1 MAGEDS
7 SLGVAVLG
15 LDGFRLLAATEDDGG
30 LLMLVETTA
39 SVVGCSGCGVR
50 ARSKGRRRVRVRDL
64 PVGGRPAVLVWSKR
78 VWRCAEAACGIGS
91 WSETSPVI
99 RSRAVLSERARREA
113 ARRVGQDG
121 ASVAAVARS
130 LGVGWSTVM
139 DAVREFGKPMV
150 AEQLGSLSGVRSVG
164 MDEHR
169 WRSRPDRWATGFVD
183 LESGRLLEVVKGR
196 SGAAARGFLVA
207 ESADVR
213 AAVGVVALDPWRGY
227 LGPARELLPE
237 ATVTVDR
244 FHMVRLANQVVT
256 EVRQRTQ
263 QEVLGHRGRKG
274 DPLYDIRRLLLVA
287 EERLSASGRRR
298 IEAALAH
305 PDGDLYDEVACAW
318 VAKELLRQVYTAPDL
333 DAARRRLEALHA
345 WAAEVDVP
353 EVDRLSRT
361 LRTWE
366 QETLNY
372 HRTGATNGPTEAVNL
387 IIEKTRRLGHG
398 FRNWDNYR
406 LRLLLHCGVTWYT
419 PLTKRIRGHKPPL
432 AA

>member
-1 MAGEDS
+1 MAGKDS
-7 SLGVAVLG
+7 SLDVVILG
-15 LDGFRLLAATEDDGG
+15 LDGFRLRAATEDDGE

-39 SVVGCSGCGVR
+39 AVVGCSGCGTR
-50 ARSKGRRRVRVRDL
+50 ARSKGRRRTKVRDL
-64 PVGGRPAVLVWSKR
+64 PVGGRPTVLVWSMG
-78 VWRCAEAACGIGS
+78 VWRCAEAACEVGS
-91 WSETSPVI
+91 WSETSPAI
-99 RSRAVLSERARREA
+99 RPRAVLSERARREA
-113 ARRVGQDG
+113 ARRVGEDG
-121 ASVAAVARS
+121 TSVAAVARD

-139 DAVREFGKPMV
+139 EAVREFGEPLV
-150 AEQLGSLSGVRSVG
+150 EEQLGSLAGVRSLG

-169 WRSRPDRWATGFVD
+169 WRSRPDRWATGFCD
-183 LESGRLLEVVKGR
+183 LETGRLLEVVQGR
-196 SGAAARGFLVA
+196 SGAAARGFLGS
-207 ESADVR
+207 ETPEVR

-227 LGPARELLPE
+227 LTPARELLPE

-244 FHMVRLANQVVT
+244 FHIVRLANQVVT

-263 QEVLGHRGRKG
+263 QEVMGHRGRKG
-274 DPLYDIRRLLLVA
+274 DPLYGVRRLLLVA
-287 EERLSASGRRR
+287 EERLSDSGRRR
-298 IEAALAH
+298 IAAALAH
-305 PDGDLYDEVACAW
+305 PDGDRYDEVACAW
-318 VAKELLRQVYTAPDL
+318 VAKELLRQVYAAENL
-333 DAARRRLEALHA
+333 KAARRRLEEFHA
-345 WAAEVDVP
+345 WADEVDIP

-366 QETLNY
+366 EETLNY

-419 PLTKRIRGHKPPL
+419 PPTKRIRGRKPPL